1 MWALARSYFFFL
13 WDLECC
19 RQAEMP
25 GDHFCC
31 KMVKI
36 LLLSFKHD
44 FFMYKCDW
52 FFFLHFCL
60 LCATLFTRQLKWPLW
75 AILCRCEADFSCVVT
90 LRQEVRARLRSH
102 PSSADHLHQLSK
114 AKSDRSNGFCV
125 IYAEEPALC
134 HPLGRTWRSQGR
146 CSLPGWSN
154 VPPAQA
160 LQSCSVACAMST
172 CIYTSTYASSCRF
185 KPVPKLLQGP
195 SSSTFPCISQ
205 PS

>member
-134 HPLGRTWRSQGR
+134 HPLWRTWRSQGEVQPSR
-146 CSLPGWSN
+146 VVKCPSCLG
-154 VPPAQA
+154 PAV
-160 LQSCSVACAMST
+160 LLRGLCHEYMY
-172 CIYTSTYASSCRF
+172 IYLHIC
-185 KPVPKLLQGP
+185 KLL
-195 SSSTFPCISQ
+195 
-205 PS
+205 